1 MTIPSGMTDK
11 VVLITGG
18 SGGIGKE
25 TAKGVAR
32 RGATTVIVGRNE
44 RRGRQAVA
52 EIQQEAGH
60 QRVAFLAADLS
71 SQAEIRRLAGDF
83 QARYER
89 LDVLI
94 NNVGGLYAERWETV
108 DGIEATLAMNLLNP
122 FLLTQLLLPLLKESA
137 PARIVNLTTG
147 GHRMAKLN
155 FDDLQAR
162 QWFRGLDMY
171 GQAKLANLLW
181 TYEQA
186 RRLEGSGVT
195 VNAADPGGA
204 DTSMT
209 QNMTP
214 EMMPW
219 FMRLLWP
226 LAGLMQRFMQT
237 SPEAAAYSSVYAAT
251 SPEMESATG
260 KYIHPKGKIVRS
272 SQASYDETAA
282 RRIWQICEELTELD
296 KSRVQTTNQEIQNNY
311 EHQHNPF

>member
-1 MTIPSGMTDK
+1 MTTADMTSN

-32 RGATTVIVGRNE
+32 QGATTVIVGRNKE
-44 RRGRQAVA
+44 RGRQAVA
-52 EIQQEAGH
+52 EIQRAAGH
-60 QRVAFLAADLS
+60 ERVAFLAADLS
-71 SQAEIRRLAGDF
+71 SQTEIRRLARQFKVD
-83 QARYER
+83 YDR

-94 NNVGGLYAERWETV
+94 NNVGGLYGERWETA
-108 DGIEATLAMNLLNP
+108 DGIEATLAMNHLNP
-122 FLLTQLLLPLLKESA
+122 FLVTQLLLPLLKENA

-147 GHRMAKLN
+147 GHRMARLN

-162 QWFRGLDMY
+162 QWFRGLDIY

-214 EMMPW
+214 QMVPP

-226 LAGLMQRFMQT
+226 LFGLMQRFMQT
-237 SPEAAAYSSVYAAT
+237 SPETAAHSSIYAAAA
-251 SPEMESATG
+251 PEMEGVTG
-260 KYIHPKGKIVRS
+260 KYIHPKGKIVKS
-272 SQASYDETAA
+272 SKASYDETAA
-282 RRIWQICEELTELD
+282 RRIWQISEELTGLSQPEA
-296 KSRVQTTNQEIQNNY
+296 QTI
-311 EHQHNPF
+311 